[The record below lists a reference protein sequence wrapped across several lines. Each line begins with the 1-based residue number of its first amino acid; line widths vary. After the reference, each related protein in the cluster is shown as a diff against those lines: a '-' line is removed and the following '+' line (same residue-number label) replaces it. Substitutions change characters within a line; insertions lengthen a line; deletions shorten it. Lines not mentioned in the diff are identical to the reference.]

1 MPKSI
6 NTPSNAQNAATNAP
20 TPFKAGISVLAPSL
34 SPKPFML
41 LNDPHGL
48 RDLLAISFE
57 GSYFYFDKDGYFVR
71 SDSTE
76 TDDFQPALFHDTP
89 ANRQAIATLL
99 AVDVTTPAP
108 LVIDTTDD
116 NDDEVIILSSHQLS
130 NMACDT
136 QGAINV
142 IADLGRLLALIYY
155 KKIDSA
161 TAISMARLAY
171 EAANTWEDILRTQ
184 LEMINE
190 PLAMTGYGKEG
201 E

>member
-6 NTPSNAQNAATNAP
+6 NTPSNTQNAATNAP

-57 GSYFYFDKDGYFVR
+57 GSYFYYDKNGYLVR

-76 TDDFQPALFHDTP
+76 TDDFQPSLFHNTP

-99 AVDVTTPAP
+99 GAGKPAP

-116 NDDEVIILSSHQLS
+116 NDQEIIMLSAF
-130 NMACDT
+130 NMKSFACDIKHAADT
-136 QGAINV
+136 LDD
-142 IADLGRLLALIYY
+142 IAQVLGLIHYE
-155 KKIDSA
+155 KVESF
-161 TAISMARLAY
+161 TAKSLARLAH
-171 EAANTWEDILRTQ
+171 ESANTWSELFYLSLDN
-184 LEMINE
+184 INE
-190 PLAMTGYGKEG
+190 TLAKTSYGKAG